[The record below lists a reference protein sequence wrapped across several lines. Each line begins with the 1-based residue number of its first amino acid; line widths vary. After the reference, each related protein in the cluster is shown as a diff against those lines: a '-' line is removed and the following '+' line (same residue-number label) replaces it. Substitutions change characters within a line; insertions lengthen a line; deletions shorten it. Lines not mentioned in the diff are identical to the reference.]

1 MSKAL
6 VIFASKGDEE
16 SFAPILKGLEMHKI
30 PYDFHLCSVH
40 RTPHKLMPLLE
51 GEYDFVISG
60 AGLSAALP
68 GAIAAA
74 ITKPVIGV
82 PCSGSYQG
90 LDAFLSVMQMPP
102 GIPVLGVGVNRGEA
116 AVASALKLT
125 RPYHDVNIIGEQHS
139 RAQERCEQTLR
150 EFDVSFRSTH
160 KIEKNA
166 VNIEFVS
173 LDETLPE
180 KNDLVIQVPLLLDDD
195 DTAEAALN
203 VLKHAQNNLWV
214 GLNNGVNAA
223 IAAIQIMNKDGKYNG
238 YLKEYREHRKL
249 MKGDDNEQ

>member
-1 MSKAL
+1 MGKAL
-6 VIFASKGDEE
+6 VIFASKGDEK
-16 SFAPILKGLEMHKI
+16 SFAPILKGLEEHKI
-30 PYDFHLCSVH
+30 QYDFHLCSVH
-40 RTPHKLMPLLE
+40 RTPHKLHPLLE
-51 GEYDFVISG
+51 GDYDFVISG

-74 ITKPVIGV
+74 ITKPVVGV
-82 PCSGSYQG
+82 PCEGSYQG

-116 AVASALKLT
+116 AVFAALKLM
-125 RPYHDVNIIGEQHS
+125 RSYHDVNIIGEQHS
-139 RAQERCEQTLR
+139 RAQEKCERTLR
-150 EFDVSFRSTH
+150 EFDIPFRSTH

-180 KNDLVIQVPLLLDDD
+180 KDDLVIQVPLLLDDD

-203 VLKHAQNNLWV
+203 VLKHAQHNVWV

-223 IAAIQIMNKDGKYNG
+223 IAAVQILNKDGKYDG
-238 YLKEYREHRKL
+238 HLKEYREHRKL
-249 MKGDDNEQ
+249 MKSDSGE